1 LLRVDFA
8 FDAHDRVNQ
17 AVSTTLRQIGRGTPI
32 FVLCDDETR
41 QQRYSR
47 ELWTQQ
53 ADTEFMVHEQLAKDA
68 TDGLKVYL
76 LDTARWP
83 LVANKLAE
91 PSHRASWLLNLN
103 DTPPPDLA
111 VFERILEIVS
121 QDPQEREQARE
132 RWRFYQDHGADV
144 RAHRLSA

>member
-1 LLRVDFA
+1 MLRVDFA

-32 FVLCDDETR
+32 LVLCDDEAR
-41 QQRYSR
+41 QQRYTR

-53 ADTEFMVHEQLAKDA
+53 AETEFIAHERLTKDA

-76 LDTARWP
+76 LNTDDWP
-83 LVANKLAE
+83 LATNK
-91 PSHRASWLLNLN
+91 RADPAYRQSWLLNLN
-103 DTPPPDLA
+103 DTPPTDLT

-121 QDPQEREQARE
+121 QDPQERDQARA
-132 RWRFYQDHGADV
+132 RWRFYQEHGADV
-144 RAHRLSA
+144 RAHRL